1 MFPLQVIEMPRN
13 NHRPHKII
21 GIEYLFC
28 PIMLRS
34 DNFINTPVITD
45 ISVGFAIPNIDYS
58 RGFRVHLTRGLFVHR
73 ATKTIN
79 ELPCDYLRWRDSIIP
94 YRTTFVIPVDTEDD
108 EPIFGSSNIL
118 VDKFK
123 KVCYNIFMMLEKRD
137 RASKI

>member
-1 MFPLQVIEMPRN
+1 MFPLQIVEIPRN
-13 NHRPHKII
+13 KHYPRKII
-21 GIEYLFC
+21 GAEYLFC

-34 DNFINTPVITD
+34 DNFINTPIITD
-45 ISVGFAIPNIDYS
+45 VSVGCAIPHIDYS
-58 RGFRVHLTRGLFVHR
+58 RGFRVRPTRGLFVHR
-73 ATKTIN
+73 ATRTIN
-79 ELPCDYLRWRDSIIP
+79 ELPSDFLGQRDSIIS

-108 EPIFGSSNIL
+108 EPIFGSSNRL

>member
-1 MFPLQVIEMPRN
+1 MFPLQIIEIPRN
-13 NHRPHKII
+13 NHCPHKII
-21 GIEYLFC
+21 GAEYLFC

-34 DNFINTPVITD
+34 DNFINTPIITD
-45 ISVGFAIPNIDYS
+45 VSVGLAIPHIDYS
-58 RGFRVHLTRGLFVHR
+58 RGFRVHPIRGLFVHR
-73 ATKTIN
+73 ATRTIN
-79 ELPCDYLRWRDSIIP
+79 ELPSDFLGRRDSIIS